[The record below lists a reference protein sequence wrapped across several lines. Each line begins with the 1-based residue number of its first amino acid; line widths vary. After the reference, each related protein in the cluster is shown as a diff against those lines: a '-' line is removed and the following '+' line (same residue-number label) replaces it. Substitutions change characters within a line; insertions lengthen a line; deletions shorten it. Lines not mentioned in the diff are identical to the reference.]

1 MKVSLF
7 SLKFLK
13 DGEIGHFV
21 VEKLIS
27 RIEIKLDN
35 TDKFEGIFA
44 MYQPIRSENYFLEV

>member
-1 MKVSLF
+1 MEVYLF

-44 MYQPIRSENYFLEV
+44 MY